1 MKTTPRNSWETAA
14 PATCPFRNPDG
25 QRCLASSSGLVPDQ
39 RRKLKYCLS
48 EDFDNCP
55 FFLFRCLRSSPAK
68 NYSRDI
74 RTSAA

>member
-1 MKTTPRNSWETAA
+1 MQNNIRYGS
-14 PATCPFRNPDG
+14 PATCPFCNPD
-25 QRCLASSSGLVPDQ
+25 RRLCLASSSGFAPDLQ
-39 RRKLKYCLS
+39 RKIKYCLS

-55 FFLFRCLRSSPAK
+55 FFLFRCLRTSPAK